1 MIPVWPMDLSS
12 AGHYHF
18 SRKSASSPEN
28 QGKEQHAPLAQLDRA
43 SVYGTEGCWFEPSG
57 VYSKKGAGSV
67 RGACPLFLL
76 YYCLLSYFSSLSS
89 F

>member
-28 QGKEQHAPLAQLDRA
+28 QGKEQHAPLAQLVA
-43 SVYGTEGCWFEPSG
+43 G
-57 VYSKKGAGSV
+57 KGWLRPRCLSPFSLV
-67 RGACPLFLL
+67 
-76 YYCLLSYFSSLSS
+76 LLSTFVFLFAFVFLIS
-89 F
+89 